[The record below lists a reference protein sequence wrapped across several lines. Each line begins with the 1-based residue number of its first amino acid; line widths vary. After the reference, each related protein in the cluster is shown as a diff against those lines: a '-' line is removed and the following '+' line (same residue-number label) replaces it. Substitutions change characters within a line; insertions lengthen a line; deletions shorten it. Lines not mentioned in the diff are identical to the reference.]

1 LLKKVLE
8 DVKKFSKIPKK
19 ESVELKAEQEL
30 EVTPS
35 KVRSAEVKAEC
46 ATKIGA
52 CYDLFAQLLADKPQV
67 QWDHIIMEVHN
78 KDPWTGLDGTKH
90 KGLFVK
96 SPKFLEDCITFHKLT
111 LFNCD
116 AAEQQKAYM
125 MGSLRKP
132 NLMIIQNHMSH
143 CETMNGYITLLPTL
157 QDSTS
162 MVTSIEKGNIVFN
175 DATLAGIVLAT
186 TLVEW
191 WNQYEMNHRTVPES
205 PRAMLQDL
213 ENIEKVFIEKTN
225 DKA

>member
-1 LLKKVLE
+1 MV
-8 DVKKFSKIPKK
+8 
-19 ESVELKAEQEL
+19 
-30 EVTPS
+30 PS
-35 KVRSAEVKAEC
+35 TR
-46 ATKIGA
+46 
-52 CYDLFAQLLADKPQV
+52 
-67 QWDHIIMEVHN
+67 N
-78 KDPWTGLDGTKH
+78 
-90 KGLFVK
+90 FVK

-186 TLVEW
+186 TPVVEPVRDEP
-191 WNQYEMNHRTVPES
+191 QDRSRIPKGYAPGSREHREG
-205 PRAMLQDL
+205 LH
-213 ENIEKVFIEKTN
+213 
-225 DKA
+225 